1 MFAVV
6 DQPLSMFQISDTF
19 HTEQQTNNLLD
30 GSTEVDDSYDLY
42 EQYRADN
49 KNDEKLQPDVD
60 TTAYDIIIEQLNS
73 FMEQICHINDDVA

>member
-42 EQYRADN
+42 E
-49 KNDEKLQPDVD
+49 
-60 TTAYDIIIEQLNS
+60 
-73 FMEQICHINDDVA
+73 